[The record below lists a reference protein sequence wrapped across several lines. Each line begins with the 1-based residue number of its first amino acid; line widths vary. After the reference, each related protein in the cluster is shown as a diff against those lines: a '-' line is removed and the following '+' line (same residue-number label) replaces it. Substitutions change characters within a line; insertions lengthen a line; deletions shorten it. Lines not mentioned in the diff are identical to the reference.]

1 MKKSTYKNIFTA
13 ALVIFTATVIPTS
26 CIGLLDE
33 PLENAII
40 ADETDY
46 TQSGNMIQM
55 LYGAYGELY
64 RSQWETHTL
73 FGVRGDDVT
82 AAGDQVPLTETDLF
96 LYDRN
101 FWMYNSVWLNLYSDL
116 IYWHGAIEEVRLY
129 QQAGANAANAEQ
141 YIAEIKVMQGL
152 ELIQLAKLW
161 GSILIPTSSQPA
173 ELYNIPLSTFEE
185 VMQHVSGLIDEALP
199 ALPNVHPSERS
210 DVRGGITRGAA
221 LAVKAMANL
230 ELNNWAAVTEAT
242 GAIISGGNYAL
253 ESDYYQLF
261 KIPGKLNREN
271 VLEFQ
276 YSDFGTST
284 GTLTSYPF
292 ETYGP
297 ASWTPAVAGAS
308 NGWGFYAPTAK
319 YIRFMLDRG
328 EQTRLQTTVLFTPDG
343 IAEIRSEPGYETL
356 PAWVSNVTPDGD
368 VFNNHP
374 RYNFLSGKH
383 YLPSTQLTPGRF
395 GYATNKNFTAIRYAE
410 ILLIHAEAV
419 VNGGAAGPLSADEA
433 VNLVRAR
440 AGLAPI
446 TGVTL
451 ENVLDE
457 KFAEFGMELGI
468 RFYDLMR
475 YDIEGELNFGG
486 RNFNIA
492 NHRFLPYPLEQI
504 TILPQIG
511 AN

>member
-1 MKKSTYKNIFTA
+1 MKKITYKNICTA
-13 ALVIFTATVIPTS
+13 FLVIFTATVIPTS

-46 TQSGNMIQM
+46 TLSGNMIQM

-73 FGVRGDDVT
+73 FGIRGDDVT

-116 IYWHGAIEEVRLY
+116 IYWHGAIEEIRLY
-129 QQAGANAANAEQ
+129 QQAGANTTNAEQ
-141 YIAEIKVMQGL
+141 YIAEIKVMQGM

-173 ELYNIPLSTFEE
+173 ELYNIELSTFEE
-185 VMQHVSGLIDEALP
+185 VMQHVSALMDEALP
-199 ALPNVHPSERS
+199 ALPNVHPRERS
-210 DVRGGITRGAA
+210 DVRGGITAGAA

-242 GAIISGGNYAL
+242 GAIISSGNYAL
-253 ESDYYQLF
+253 EPNYYQLF

-292 ETYGP
+292 VTYGP
-297 ASWTPAVAGAS
+297 ASWTPAVPGAS

-328 EQTRLQTTVLFTPDG
+328 EQTRLRTTVLFTPDG
-343 IAEIRSEPGYETL
+343 IAEVQSEPGYETL
-356 PAWVSNVTPDGD
+356 PDWVSNVTPDGD

-383 YLPSTQLTPGRF
+383 YLPSTQLTEGRF

-410 ILLIHAEAV
+410 ILLMHAEAS
-419 VNGGAAGPLSADEA
+419 VNGGAGSISADEA

-446 TGVTL
+446 TGVTI
-451 ENVLDE
+451 EDVLDE

-475 YDIEGELNFGG
+475 YGIEDELNFGG

-504 TILPQIG
+504 TILPQIDS
-511 AN
+511 N